1 MSAGNDVQKAFAMG
15 FVVGAS
21 EAIRSV
27 IDAQRMSN
35 EQRKGLLPTYC
46 PPSPGIPRMQM
57 VDIVKKHL
65 IDNPASR
72 HEIAES
78 QVYGAVLQAFP
89 CPIGP
94 R

>member
-1 MSAGNDVQKAFAMG
+1 MSARSDIEKAFAMG

-46 PPSPGIPRMQM
+46 PPPLIGELDLSGRDDRANAEVATILAELPGGSPGAHR
-57 VDIVKKHL
+57 V
-65 IDNPASR
+65 
-72 HEIAES
+72 
-78 QVYGAVLQAFP
+78 
-89 CPIGP
+89 
-94 R
+94 